1 MWQNVKSLLSMHHFS
16 RIEEKSRSDFLIWRH
31 LLHFHGVLPVPFG
44 GRFVNLSF
52 PESTCNREII
62 KIVVIKYRLRP
73 LPSLFSL
80 IPSSFPSGANFQ
92 YCVRRSFEKLKA
104 ARGDNDNHRLEPAS
118 KEKGEKEK
126 ESQSFS
132 LKNKRGFEI
141 SLAPL

>member
-1 MWQNVKSLLSMHHFS
+1 MHHFFCLA
-16 RIEEKSRSDFLIWRH
+16 EKFCSDFLSNDRH
-31 LLHFHGVLPVPFG
+31 LLQDASFYNVLPVPFDG
-44 GRFVNLSF
+44 PFVNLSI
-52 PESTCNREII
+52 PGSTCNREIV

-73 LPSLFSL
+73 FPSFFFL

-104 ARGDNDNHRLEPAS
+104 ARGDNDNRRLEPAS

-141 SLAPL
+141 SLAPLQAPRIL